1 MKTLVLCHSNSGNTV
16 GDLDLIEANNKI
28 TAVNFEYFSVLRFW
42 LRNIDIKTYQLQD
55 RKEQPKNKV
64 ILYPCLID
72 FYCAKKRVQT

>member
-64 ILYPCLID
+64 ILCD
-72 FYCAKKRVQT
+72 VKF